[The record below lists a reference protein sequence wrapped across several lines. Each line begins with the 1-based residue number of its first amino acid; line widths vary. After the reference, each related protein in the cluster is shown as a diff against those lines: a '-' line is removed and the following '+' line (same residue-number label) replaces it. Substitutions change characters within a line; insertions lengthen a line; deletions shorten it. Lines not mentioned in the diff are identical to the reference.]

1 MRTLPHSN
9 TERERVTVN
18 IPVDV
23 HRQLRRTAGCLLGET
38 IVSLIVTAWEQYRP
52 KIEKRIR
59 EAENV

>member
-1 MRTLPHSN
+1 MRALPHSN
-9 TERERVTVN
+9 TERATVN

-23 HRQLRRTAGCLLGET
+23 HRQLRRIAGSIPGET

-59 EAENV
+59 DAENA